1 MWQFFML
8 KLVIHEECQYAIVS
22 QTGFC
27 ETLGVRKGVLGVPRD
42 ENELWRTSFT
52 GGRKF
57 VCTN

>member
-1 MWQFFML
+1 ML

-27 ETLGVRKGVLGVPRD
+27 ENLGVRKGVLGVPRD